1 MNRVCFK
8 SSHLL
13 LGILGAVVV
22 AVQLALYL
30 QSRVGKTAVHIP
42 VPGSSMSSSTQP
54 AVIAVQAPGPPQ
66 TVIVQKDTNRHT
78 ADSWPLAPRGNFGY
92 YTRPVYPPVQTGL
105 LTGTVGDQQVVLPLY
120 SRQSPNRSNRYQ
132 YFTKSDTYNPQ
143 DLAIVY
149 KNRNCTQ
156 ELGCDEI
163 FDKEEVR
170 IPAYNDTIFKVSLYP
185 NN

>member
-13 LGILGAVVV
+13 LGIVGIVLGVVQLLRYLRPLCKNAPVQEVVPMAAPSQPAIV
-22 AVQLALYL
+22 AV
-30 QSRVGKTAVHIP
+30 
-42 VPGSSMSSSTQP
+42 P
-54 AVIAVQAPGPPQ
+54 APPTSQ
-66 TVIVQKDTNRHT
+66 TIVVEREPDRHT
-78 ADSWPLAPRGNFGY
+78 ADSWPLAPRGLYGY
-92 YTRPVYPPVQTGL
+92 HSRPLYRPVQTGL
-105 LTGTVGDQQVVLPLY
+105 LTGTVGAQRVVLPLY

-143 DLAIVY
+143 DLAIAY
-149 KNRNCTQ
+149 KNRNCLQ

-163 FDKEEVR
+163 FDGEEVTV
-170 IPAYNDTIFKVSLYP
+170 PAYSDTVFKVSLYP